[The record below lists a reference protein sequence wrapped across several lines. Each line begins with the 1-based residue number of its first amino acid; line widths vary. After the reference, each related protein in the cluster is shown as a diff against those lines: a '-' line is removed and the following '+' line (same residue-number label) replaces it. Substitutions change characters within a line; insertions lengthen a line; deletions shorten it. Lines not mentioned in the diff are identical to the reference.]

1 MHELIEYIKI
11 TSGRDLNCFAEQFL
25 QKILSQRFNVTG
37 VQSSDQYIEYL
48 KSNGHEI
55 IHLLNGLN
63 LSYSYF
69 FRNIIDFAIIEKTI
83 LPALFKRNLN
93 TQKTLRVWSAACAE
107 GEEPYSIAIIAEE
120 LVQNQFPGL
129 QYMIQATDISDLA
142 LKNAIKGEY
151 LSNSVSNVRLQYI
164 NKYFKGDGNKF
175 IIDGQLKNKVE
186 FNKYDL
192 LDVKTSS
199 PPSGIFGGYDVVF
212 CCNILIYYKPAI
224 QKNILMKVFNSLSPG
239 GYLVVDES
247 ERSVVKSH
255 KGFHLYSGVSNLFVK
270 N

>member
-1 MHELIEYIKI
+1 MDNLIDCIKI

-25 QKILSQRFNVTG
+25 KKILSQRFHETG
-37 VQSSDQYIEYL
+37 VQSEDQYIEYL
-48 KSNGHEI
+48 RCNKHETL
-55 IHLLNGLN
+55 HLLNGLN

-69 FRNIIDFAIIEKTI
+69 FRNIIDFAILEKTI
-83 LPALFKRNLN
+83 LPVLFKRNLKSN
-93 TQKTLRVWSAACAE
+93 KTIRIWSAACAE

-120 LVQNQFPGL
+120 LVQNQFPGH

-151 LSNSVSNVRLQYI
+151 TSSSLSNVRLQYI
-164 NKYFKGDGNKF
+164 NKYFKGNAGKF
-175 IIDGQLKNKVE
+175 VIDDLLKYKVE
-186 FNKYDL
+186 FNRYDL

-199 PPSGIFGGYDVVF
+199 PPSGIFGGYDIIF

-224 QKNILMKVFNSLSPG
+224 QKSILMKVFNSLSPG

-255 KGFHLYSGVSNLFVK
+255 KGFHLYSGLSNLFVK